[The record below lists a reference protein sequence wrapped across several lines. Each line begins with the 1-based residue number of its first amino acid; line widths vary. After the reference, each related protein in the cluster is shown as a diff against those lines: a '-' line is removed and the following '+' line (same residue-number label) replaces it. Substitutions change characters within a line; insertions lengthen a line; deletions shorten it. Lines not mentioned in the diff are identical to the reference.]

1 MIKTIIRRS
10 IFLVIVGTM
19 VAIVMLNISY
29 IPVREG
35 KLYLKNANSTS
46 TLLRE
51 FETGIHHIKADSYE
65 EAVYAQ
71 GFAHAQ
77 DRLWQME
84 TSRRLT
90 SRMMSWA
97 RIPRV
102 QDIAI
107 TICSARLIKNIQRPV
122 ILLHLIADTI
132 FIQRVRLA
140 KILIL
145 IHFF

>member
-19 VAIVMLNISY
+19 IAIVMLNISY

-84 TSRRLT
+84 KSRRLT
-90 SRMMSWA
+90 A
-97 RIPRV
+97 G
-102 QDIAI
+102 
-107 TICSARLIKNIQRPV
+107 RLSELFGDKSVNIDKFSLTVGYRKV
-122 ILLHLIADTI
+122 A
-132 FIQRVRLA
+132 
-140 KILIL
+140 
-145 IHFF
+145 